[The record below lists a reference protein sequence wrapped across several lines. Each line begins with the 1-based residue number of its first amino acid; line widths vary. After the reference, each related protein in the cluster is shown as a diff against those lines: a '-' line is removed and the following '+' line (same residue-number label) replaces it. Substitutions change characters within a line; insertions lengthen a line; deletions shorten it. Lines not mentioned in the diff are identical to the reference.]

1 MPKKAIITIKL
12 VTESSEAWNSQVER
26 EIVEE
31 SQIPWCANIEKVE
44 IKNDA
49 TITTEKIKG

>member
-12 VTESSEAWNSQVER
+12 VTESSEAGNSQVER